1 MTKRGAA
8 SGSGI
13 HALGKTLYKQ
23 KYLQLMTLPGI
34 VFLIIFSYI
43 PMYGIV
49 IAFKN
54 YKITRTIAASP
65 WIGFEYFKELFGVRE
80 FYGIIGNTLAI
91 SGLKLLA
98 AFPLSILFAL
108 LLNEIRHSF
117 FKRLVQ
123 TISYL
128 PHFLSWVILSG
139 IIIPWLSESGFL
151 NEVLVLAG
159 ILKEPVGFLA
169 FPRYFWFIAV
179 LTEVWKETG
188 WSAIIFIAAISG
200 VDTQIY
206 EAATIDG
213 IGRFRR
219 MWNITLPCISGTI
232 AMIFVLNAGG
242 LMGSNFDQIF
252 ILKNVLNA
260 PRAEVIDTYV
270 FETGIRHGRYSYA
283 AAAGLFQSVT
293 ALLLLLTANTVSKKM
308 RGDALF

>member
-1 MTKRGAA
+1 MRGF
-8 SGSGI
+8 GRWRKE
-13 HALGKTLYKQ
+13 LNKQ

-34 VFLIIFSYI
+34 LFLIIFSYI

-65 WIGFEYFKELFGVRE
+65 WVGLEYFRELFGVKE
-80 FYGIIGNTLAI
+80 FAGIIGNTLAI

-108 LLNEIRHSF
+108 LLNEIRHSV
-117 FKRLVQ
+117 FKRIVQ
-123 TISYL
+123 TVSYL

-139 IIIPWLSESGFL
+139 IIIPWMSESGFL
-151 NEVLVLAG
+151 NETAILLG
-159 ILKEPVGFLA
+159 LLKEPVAFLA
-169 FPRYFWFIAV
+169 SPKYFWSIAV
-179 LTEVWKETG
+179 ITEVWKETG

-200 VDTQIY
+200 VDPQIY
-206 EAATIDG
+206 EAATLDG

-219 MWNITLPCISGTI
+219 MWSITVPCISGTI
-232 AMIFVLNAGG
+232 AMLFILNVGG

-252 ILKNVLNA
+252 ILKNVLNTA
-260 PRAEVIDTYV
+260 RAQVIDTFVY
-270 FETGIRHGRYSYA
+270 ETGIKLGRYSYA
-283 AAAGLFQSVT
+283 TAAGLFQSVV
-293 ALLLLLTANTVSKKM
+293 ALALLLTANGVSKKL